1 MEGEQS
7 SSSVSAPNSVNYGD
21 QLPLG
26 IEAKSQKR
34 LFFPTTGDTYT
45 PGSNT
50 ICRIDVNYDG
60 LLDTQQSFL
69 EFDLQNTSVPMD
81 INVSISSLIA
91 SPHRVLP
98 FFSSSSYA

>member
-1 MEGEQS
+1 MEGEQM

-45 PGSNT
+45 PDSNT
-50 ICRIDVNYDG
+50 ICRIDINYDG
-60 LLDTQQSFL
+60 LLDTQQSYQSL
-69 EFDLQNTSVPMD
+69 KNLLSVL
-81 INVSISSLIA
+81 VEL
-91 SPHRVLP
+91 
-98 FFSSSSYA
+98 Y